1 MEITE
6 NMDIG
11 PEISV
16 ETVEDNPNLDIEN
29 SVKIV
34 DQDCKS
40 AVETGDSDSSKSS
53 ESQKAKPKKKIKSKK
68 DSQKNLAVVFNK
80 KAIQKSRSTS
90 DVLVVGLRLVRS
102 TVEVLIRLAGLNV
115 FLMMKMRLLL
125 EFRFY

>member
-16 ETVEDNPNLDIEN
+16 ETVEETPNLDIEN

-68 DSQKNLAVVFNK
+68 ESQKNLAVVFNK
-80 KAIQKSRSTS
+80 KAASAIQKSRSTS
-90 DVLVVGLRLVRS
+90 DVLIVGLRLDMS
-102 TVEVLIRLAGLNV
+102 TVKLLMRLA
-115 FLMMKMRLLL
+115 F
-125 EFRFY
+125 

>member
-68 DSQKNLAVVFNK
+68 DSQKNLAVVVFNK
-80 KAIQKSRSTS
+80 KAASAIQKSRSTS
-90 DVLVVGLRLVRS
+90 DVLIVGLRLDMS
-102 TVEVLIRLAGLNV
+102 TVKLLMRLA
-115 FLMMKMRLLL
+115 F
-125 EFRFY
+125 